1 MGKMVTSAGES
12 GFAIHTIMPA
22 MPKACLPAFLLLA
35 LAGCAAP
42 SLGAGPAW
50 PWLQPATAS
59 APPYAH
65 FNFEWRLAGDP
76 QIMPLQVFDDGERMW
91 LQFPEGGAWPAVFQ
105 VSDHGWR
112 PLAFQRQGPYM
123 VVDGVYSQL
132 ALRGG
137 HLHGTVK
144 RAPAAPPADG
154 PVPAAS
160 PAAPGGMATP
170 MPVSALAAPLAPAAA
185 SSPTPAPAPA
195 PTPTPT
201 LAPAPAPV
209 RAPDTAAVSTLVP
222 ALQPV
227 PASVPGTGLT
237 EGPQIAPPVASD
249 TAAPAADLLGPPVGQ
264 YSVSPADGTIRQ
276 GLERWAGMAG
286 WAFSAE
292 HWAVDVDI
300 PLVGEARFETD
311 FKSAVRELLAAT
323 EMGDRPLQ
331 PCFYSNR
338 VLRVVPFAQPCDRRN
353 GMGKAS

>member
-1 MGKMVTSAGES
+1 MGKMATSAGES

-42 SLGAGPAW
+42 SLGAGPVW
-50 PWLQPATAS
+50 PWVGPVTAS
-59 APPYAH
+59 PASYAH
-65 FNFEWRLAGDP
+65 FDFEWRLAGDP

-91 LQFPEGGAWPAVFQ
+91 LQFPEGGAWPAVFH

-144 RAPAAPPADG
+144 RAPAGAAANGPVSADG
-154 PVPAAS
+154 STASAGMAIPMPVTA
-160 PAAPGGMATP
+160 PAAPP
-170 MPVSALAAPLAPAAA
+170 PRAAA
-185 SSPTPAPAPA
+185 TSPAPVRAPITAPTPAPAPVSVSAPDAALA
-195 PTPTPT
+195 PTPVSAGRTAPT
-201 LAPAPAPV
+201 A
-209 RAPDTAAVSTLVP
+209 
-222 ALQPV
+222 
-227 PASVPGTGLT
+227 VPGTGLT
-237 EGPQIAPPVASD
+237 EGPHTSPPTVAGTVAPS
-249 TAAPAADLLGPPVGQ
+249 ADYLGPPVGQ

-276 GLERWAGMAG
+276 ALERWAGMAG

-338 VLRVVPFAQPCDRRN
+338 VLRVVPFAQACDRRN